1 MSFASQKP
9 IVFIATVKSTKDP
22 MGLGRVQVELKD
34 LDKPVEMPWI
44 RMIHSHASKGF
55 GTIMLPEA
63 GDMVAVL
70 RGAGD
75 RISSM
80 FILGSIHDKK
90 NKPALKDK
98 DGKNN
103 IKQFQTRSKHI
114 IEISDEKGKEKIT
127 IKTGKGAEMIFD
139 DKASKIHLKIKGL
152 LFEMDG
158 KKKTI
163 TIKADDKIVI
173 DAKKISIKGAMGV
186 DIKGKDIS
194 IKSDMNT
201 KIKGGMKV
209 AIEGGVGVDI
219 KGGAKVSIK
228 GAMTSIN

>member
-1 MSFASQKP
+1 MISASQKP

-34 LDKPVEMPWI
+34 LDKPVEMPWL
-44 RMIHSHASKGF
+44 RMIHANASKEF
-55 GTIMLPEA
+55 GLVLLPEV

-70 RGAGD
+70 RGNGE

-80 FILGSIHDKK
+80 YILGSVYDKT
-90 NKPALKDK
+90 NKPALKDD

-114 IEISDEKGKEKIT
+114 FEISDEKGKEKIT
-127 IKTGKGAEMIFD
+127 LKTGKGAEMVFD
-139 DKASKIHLKIKGL
+139 DKDTKINLKIEGL
-152 LFEMDG
+152 SMEMDG

-163 TIKADDKIVI
+163 TIKSDDKIVI
-173 DAKKISIKGAMGV
+173 DAKTVSIKGSMGI
-186 DIKGKDIS
+186 DIEGKEIS
-194 IKSDMNT
+194 IKSDMDT

-219 KGGAKVSIK
+219 KGGAKVSVK
-228 GAMTSIN
+228 GAITSIN

>member
-1 MSFASQKP
+1 MNFAAQKP

-55 GTIMLPEA
+55 GTILLPEV

-127 IKTGKGAEMIFD
+127 LKTGKGAEMIFD

-158 KKKTI
+158 KKKCI
-163 TIKADDKIVI
+163 TIKSADKIVL
-173 DAKKISIKGAMGV
+173 DAK
-186 DIKGKDIS
+186 
-194 IKSDMNT
+194 
-201 KIKGGMKV
+201 
-209 AIEGGVGVDI
+209 
-219 KGGAKVSIK
+219 KVSIK
-228 GAMTSIN
+228 GSAYLQKLS

>member
-1 MSFASQKP
+1 MNSTSQKP
-9 IVFIATVKSTKDP
+9 IVFIATVTSTKDP
-22 MGLGRVQVELKD
+22 MGLGRVQVSLKD

-55 GTIMLPEA
+55 GTIMLPEV

-70 RGAGD
+70 RGNGE

-80 FILGSIHDKK
+80 YILGSVHDKK

-127 IKTGKGAEMIFD
+127 LKTGKGALMVFD

-219 KGGAKVSIK
+219 KGGAKVSVK
-228 GAMTSIN
+228 GAITSIG